1 VTAVDL
7 QTILGKLFANAGAVG
22 IEGVFQFVF
31 GPHQA
36 YWSEVKASSR
46 TQAGRHSS
54 PDVTIE
60 VAEKDFLGIM
70 AGLAN
75 VEELFASGRLKIG
88 GNMGLATLLPQ
99 IIDHA
104 RNGSR
109 PAEKVDMNKR
119 YPTPPRFS
127 ETLTASLPTQ
137 RNVERRPRDELSV
150 EDFQARYLPHGIPLV
165 ISDAL
170 QDWPLFKLSRE
181 ESLVHFAQLQG
192 ITRHGDYVKKT
203 FSTERDFRSTSMA
216 DFIASLDNPA
226 AKGADGEPPAYM
238 GNNILPAQLME
249 LIKYPPYFDPSLFIP
264 PRIWI
269 GPKGTLTPLH
279 RDDTDNLFA
288 QVWGQKT
295 FTLAAPHHREALGT
309 WSTAP
314 QGGLDGCDF
323 NPDAPDYERFPGA
336 RDVTFLRVTL
346 EAGDLLFLPEG
357 WFHQVESVSTSLSV
371 NFWVNSGRGW

>member
-1 VTAVDL
+1 MDL
-7 QTILGKLFANAGAVG
+7 QTILSSLFANASAVG

-31 GPHQA
+31 APHLA
-36 YWSEVKASSR
+36 YWSEIRNGSR
-46 TQAGRHSS
+46 TEAGRHAS

-60 VAEKDFLGIM
+60 VAEKDFMGIM
-70 AGLAN
+70 AGSAN

-88 GNMGLATLLPQ
+88 GNMGLATMLPQ

-104 RNGSR
+104 RSGGTTV
-109 PAEKVDMNKR
+109 EKVDMNKR
-119 YPTPPRFS
+119 YPTPPRVS
-127 ETLTASLPTQ
+127 ERLTARLPVQTV
-137 RNVERRPRDELSV
+137 VERIPRSELSI
-150 EDFQARYLPHGIPLV
+150 EEFKRRYLPNGVPVV
-165 ISDAL
+165 IRDAL

-181 ESLVHFAQLQG
+181 ESLVHFAELQG

-216 DFIASLDNPA
+216 DFIASLDSPA
-226 AKGADGEPPAYM
+226 VKGADGEPPAYM
-238 GNNILPAQLME
+238 GNNILPAQLLE
-249 LIKYPPYFDPSLFIP
+249 QIKYPPYFDASLFIP

-288 QVWGQKT
+288 QVWGQKK
-295 FTLAAPHHREALGT
+295 FTLAAPHHRPALGT

-323 NPDAPDYERFPGA
+323 NPDAPDYQRFPAA
-336 RDVTFLRVTL
+336 RDVTFMRVTL

>member
-1 VTAVDL
+1 
-7 QTILGKLFANAGAVG
+7 
-22 IEGVFQFVF
+22 
-31 GPHQA
+31 
-36 YWSEVKASSR
+36 
-46 TQAGRHSS
+46 
-54 PDVTIE
+54 
-60 VAEKDFLGIM
+60 
-70 AGLAN
+70 
-75 VEELFASGRLKIG
+75 
-88 GNMGLATLLPQ
+88 
-99 IIDHA
+99 
-104 RNGSR
+104 
-109 PAEKVDMNKR
+109 
-119 YPTPPRFS
+119 
-127 ETLTASLPTQ
+127 
-137 RNVERRPRDELSV
+137 VERRPRSELSV
-150 EDFQARYLPHGIPLV
+150 QAFQARYLPHGIPVV

-181 ESLVHFAQLQG
+181 ETLEHFAELQG

-226 AKGADGEPPAYM
+226 PKRADGEPPAYM
-238 GNNILPAQLME
+238 GNNILPARLME
-249 LIKYPPYFDPSLFIP
+249 LIKYPPYFDPGIA

-323 NPDAPDYERFPGA
+323 NPDAPDYDRFPKA
-336 RDVTFLRVTL
+336 RDVTFMRVTL

>member
-1 VTAVDL
+1 MDL

-46 TQAGRHSS
+46 TETGRHPS

-60 VAEKDFLGIM
+60 VAQDDFLGIM
-70 AGLAN
+70 GGSVN

-88 GNMGLATLLPQ
+88 GNMGLATMLPQ

-104 RNGSR
+104 RHGG
-109 PAEKVDMNKR
+109 AVAQKVDMNKR
-119 YPTPPRFS
+119 YPTPPRLS
-127 ETLTASLPTQ
+127 ERLTASLPTQ
-137 RNVERRPRDELSV
+137 RTVERRPRSELSK
-150 EDFQARYLPHGIPLV
+150 DQFDSDYLPHGIPLV

-181 ESLVHFAQLQG
+181 ESLVHFAELQG

-216 DFIASLDNPA
+216 EFIASLDSPA
-226 AKGADGEPPAYM
+226 VKGVNGEPPAYM
-238 GNNILPAQLME
+238 GNNILPAQL
-249 LIKYPPYFDPSLFIP
+249 LQQIKYPPYFDQSLFIA

-323 NPDAPDYERFPGA
+323 NPDAPDYQRFPTA

>member
-1 VTAVDL
+1 MDL

-104 RNGSR
+104 RHGGGVV
-109 PAEKVDMNKR
+109 EKVDMNKR
-119 YPTPPRFS
+119 YPTPSRFS
-127 ETLTASLPTQ
+127 EKLTASLPTQ
-137 RNVERRPRDELSV
+137 RRVERRPRSELSV
-150 EDFQARYLPHGIPLV
+150 QEFQARYLPHGIPLV

-181 ESLVHFAQLQG
+181 ESLVHFAELQG

-216 DFIASLDNPA
+216 DFIASLDSPA
-226 AKGADGEPPAYM
+226 TKGADGEPPAYM

-249 LIKYPPYFDPSLFIP
+249 QIKYPPYFDALTVHPTAHLDRPQGHPDAAASRRHRQPVRPGLGPENLHPRRASP
-264 PRIWI
+264 PRSP
-269 GPKGTLTPLH
+269 GHLVH
-279 RDDTDNLFA
+279 C
-288 QVWGQKT
+288 
-295 FTLAAPHHREALGT
+295 APR
-309 WSTAP
+309 
-314 QGGLDGCDF
+314 
-323 NPDAPDYERFPGA
+323 
-336 RDVTFLRVTL
+336 RV
-346 EAGDLLFLPEG
+346 
-357 WFHQVESVSTSLSV
+357 
-371 NFWVNSGRGW
+371 GRL

>member
-1 VTAVDL
+1 MDL

-22 IEGVFQFVF
+22 IDGVFQFVF

-36 YWSEVKASSR
+36 YWSEVKASSH

-60 VAEKDFLGIM
+60 IAEKDFLGIM

-75 VEELFASGRLKIG
+75 VEELFASGRLKID

-137 RNVERRPRDELSV
+137 RSVERRPRSELSV
-150 EDFQARYLPHGIPLV
+150 RDFQARYLPHGIPLV

-170 QDWPLFKLSRE
+170 QDWPLFKLTRE

-323 NPDAPDYERFPGA
+323 NPDAPDYEHFPHA
-336 RDVTFLRVTL
+336 RNVTFLRVTL

-357 WFHQVESVSTSLSV
+357 WFHQVESVATSLSV

>member
-1 VTAVDL
+1 MDL

-46 TQAGRHSS
+46 TQAGRHTS

-70 AGLAN
+70 AGMAN

-104 RNGSR
+104 RHGGGV
-109 PAEKVDMNKR
+109 AEKVDMNKR
-119 YPTPPRFS
+119 YPTPSRFS
-127 ETLTASLPTQ
+127 ETLTASLPVQ
-137 RNVERRPRDELSV
+137 RSVERRPRSGLSV
-150 EDFQARYLPHGIPLV
+150 REFQARYLPHGIPLV

-181 ESLVHFAQLQG
+181 ESLVHFAELQG

-216 DFIASLDNPA
+216 DFIASLDSPA
-226 AKGADGEPPAYM
+226 VKGSDGEPPAYM
-238 GNNILPAQLME
+238 GNNILPERLMKQ
-249 LIKYPPYFDPSLFIP
+249 IKYPPYFDPSLFIP

-288 QVWGQKT
+288 QVWGEKT
-295 FTLAAPHHREALGT
+295 FTLAAPHHREVLGT

-323 NPDAPDYERFPGA
+323 NPDAPDYQRFPHA
-336 RDVTFLRVTL
+336 RDVTFMRVTL
-346 EAGDLLFLPEG
+346 GAGDLLFLPEG

>member
-1 VTAVDL
+1 MDL
-7 QTILGKLFANAGAVG
+7 QSILGKLFANAGAVG

-31 GPHQA
+31 GPQQA

-46 TQAGRHSS
+46 TEAGRHPS

-60 VAEKDFLGIM
+60 VAPNDFAGIM
-70 AGLAN
+70 TGTAN

-88 GNMGLATLLPQ
+88 GNMGLATMLPQ

-104 RNGSR
+104 RYGGA
-109 PAEKVDMNKR
+109 PTQKVDMNKR
-119 YPTPPRFS
+119 YPTPPRHS
-127 ETLTASLPTQ
+127 ETITAARPVQTV
-137 RNVERRPRDELSV
+137 VERRPRSELSR
-150 EDFQARYLPHGIPLV
+150 QAFEEHYLPYGTPVV
-165 ISDAL
+165 ISHAL
-170 QDWPLFKLSRE
+170 HDWPLFRLSRE
-181 ESLVHFAQLQG
+181 ESLVHFAELQG

-216 DFIASLDNPA
+216 DFIASLDSPA
-226 AKGADGEPPAYM
+226 VKGKDGEPPAYM
-238 GNNILPAQLME
+238 GNNILPSALMQQ
-249 LIKYPPYFDPSLFIP
+249 IQYPPYFDASLFIA

-279 RDDTDNLFA
+279 RDDSDNLFA
-288 QVWGQKT
+288 QVWGQKK

-314 QGGLDGCDF
+314 EGGLDGCDF

>member
-1 VTAVDL
+1 MDL
-7 QTILGKLFANAGAVG
+7 QSILSKLFANADSVG
-22 IEGVFQFVF
+22 IEGVFQFIF
-31 GPHQA
+31 APNLA
-36 YWSEVKASSR
+36 FWSEIRGSTHTAPGLHAK
-46 TQAGRHSS
+46 
-54 PDVTIE
+54 PDVTIN

-70 AGLAN
+70 GGAAN

-99 IIDHA
+99 IIERA
-104 RNGSR
+104 RRGGTA
-109 PAEKVDMNKR
+109 PKVDMNQR
-119 YPTPPRFS
+119 YPTPPRVS
-127 ETLTASLPTQ
+127 ERVSAAQPTLHS
-137 RNVERRPRDELSV
+137 VERINREQLSLERFRV
-150 EDFQARYLPHGIPLV
+150 HYLPEGIPLV
-165 ISDAL
+165 ISNAL
-170 QDWPLFKLSRE
+170 NDWPLFNMGRE
-181 ESLVHFAQLQG
+181 ESLVHFAELQG

-203 FSTERDFRSTSMA
+203 FSTDRDFRSTSMA
-216 DFIASLDNPA
+216 DFIASLDAPA
-226 AKGADGEPPAYM
+226 QKGPNGEPPAYM

-249 LIKYPPYFDPSLFIP
+249 QISYPPYFDRALFIA

-288 QVWGQKT
+288 QVWGQKS
-295 FTLAAPHHREALGT
+295 FILAAPHHRPALGT

-314 QGGLDGCDF
+314 KGGLDGCDF
-323 NPDAPDYERFPGA
+323 NPDAPDYQRFPQA

>member
-1 VTAVDL
+1 MDL
-7 QTILGKLFANAGAVG
+7 QIILSKLFANAGAVG
-22 IEGVFQFVF
+22 IEGIFQFVF
-31 GPHQA
+31 SPQLQF
-36 YWSEVKASSR
+36 WSEVNTQSQ
-46 TQAGRHSS
+46 TQAGRHNA

-60 VAEKDFLGIM
+60 VEEKDFLSIM
-70 AGLAN
+70 AGVAN
-75 VEELFASGRLKIG
+75 VEELFAGGRLKIG
-88 GNMGLATLLPQ
+88 GNMGLATMLPQ

-104 RNGSR
+104 RQGGGTV
-109 PAEKVDMNKR
+109 EKIDMNKR
-119 YPTPPRFS
+119 YPTPSRFS
-127 ETLTASLPTQ
+127 ERVSLSLPTQ
-137 RNVERRPRDELSV
+137 YTVERVPRSELSV
-150 EDFQARYLPHGIPLV
+150 EAFRSRYLPYGIPVV

-181 ESLVHFAQLQG
+181 ESLVHFAELQG

-226 AKGADGEPPAYM
+226 PKHADGETPAYM
-238 GNNILPAQLME
+238 GNNILPAQLMQQ
-249 LIKYPPYFDPSLFIP
+249 IKYPPYFDQSLFIA

-288 QVWGQKT
+288 QVWGRKS

-309 WSTAP
+309 WSTSP
-314 QGGLDGCDF
+314 EGGLDGCEV
-323 NPDAPDYERFPGA
+323 NPDAPDYVRFPA
-336 RDVTFLRVTL
+336 SQHVTFLRVTL

>member
-1 VTAVDL
+1 MDL
-7 QTILGKLFANAGAVG
+7 QSVLSKLFVSAGSVG

-31 GPHQA
+31 GPHLA
-36 YWSEVKASSR
+36 FWSEVKAKSR
-46 TQAGRHSS
+46 TEAGRHSA

-70 AGLAN
+70 GGMAN
-75 VEELFASGRLKIG
+75 VEELFASGRLKIN

-99 IIDHA
+99 IINNA
-104 RNGSR
+104 RRG
-109 PAEKVDMNKR
+109 AGQAQKVDMNQR
-119 YPTPPRFS
+119 YPTPARVS
-127 ETLTASLPTQ
+127 ERVSASLPVQ
-137 RNVERRPRDELSV
+137 RTVERRPY
-150 EDFQARYLPHGIPLV
+150 EDVTVNEFKSRYLPEGIPLI
-165 ISDAL
+165 ISNAL
-170 QDWPLFKLSRE
+170 QDWPLFTMGRE
-181 ESLVHFAQLQG
+181 ESLRHFAELQG

-203 FSTERDFRSTSMA
+203 FSTDRDFRSTSMA
-216 DFIASLDNPA
+216 DFIASLEKPA
-226 AKGADGEPPAYM
+226 TKSADGSPPAYM
-238 GNNILPAQLME
+238 GNNIMPAQLMK
-249 LIKYPPYFDPSLFIP
+249 LIEYPHYFERQLYIP

-288 QVWGQKT
+288 QVWGQKS
-295 FTLAAPHHREALGT
+295 FILAAPHHRPALGT

-314 QGGLDGCDF
+314 KGGLDGCDF
-323 NPDAPDYERFPGA
+323 NPDAPDYQRFPTA
-336 RDVTFLRVTL
+336 RTVTFLRITL

>member
-1 VTAVDL
+1 MDL

-22 IEGVFQFVF
+22 IEGVFQFIF
-31 GPHQA
+31 GPNQA

-46 TQAGRHSS
+46 TEAGRHAS

-60 VAEKDFLGIM
+60 VTEKDFFGIM
-70 AGLAN
+70 GGAAN
-75 VEELFASGRLKIG
+75 VEELFATGRLKIG
-88 GNMGLATLLPQ
+88 GNMGLATMLPQ

-104 RNGSR
+104 RHGG
-109 PAEKVDMNKR
+109 AVMEKVDMNKR
-119 YPTPPRFS
+119 YPTPPRLS
-127 ETLTASLPTQ
+127 ERLTASLPTQ
-137 RNVERRPRDELSV
+137 TAVQRRPRSELSKL
-150 EDFQARYLPHGIPLV
+150 EFDTDYLPYGIPLV

-181 ESLVHFAQLQG
+181 ESLVHFAELQG

-216 DFIASLDNPA
+216 DFIASLDKPA
-226 AKGADGEPPAYM
+226 AKGPNGEPPAYM
-238 GNNILPAQLME
+238 GNNILPAQLMQQ
-249 LIKYPPYFDPSLFIP
+249 IKYPPYFAPSLFIP

-314 QGGLDGCDF
+314 EGGLDGCDF
-323 NPDAPDYERFPGA
+323 NPDAPDYQRFPHA
-336 RDVTFLRVTL
+336 RDVTFMRVTL

>member
-1 VTAVDL
+1 MDL

-31 GPHQA
+31 GSHQVFWA
-36 YWSEVKASSR
+36 EVGAGSHA
-46 TQAGRHSS
+46 QAGRHLS
-54 PDVTIE
+54 PDVTLEI
-60 VAEKDFLGIM
+60 AQADFLGIM
-70 AGLAN
+70 AGTAN

-99 IIDHA
+99 IIDQA
-104 RNGSR
+104 RRGDGVVD
-109 PAEKVDMNKR
+109 KVDMNKR

-127 ETLTASLPTQ
+127 EKLTASLPTQ
-137 RNVERRPRDELSV
+137 QRVERRPRSELSV
-150 EDFQARYLPHGIPLV
+150 QEFRARYLPHGIPV
-165 ISDAL
+165 IISDAL
-170 QDWPLFKLSRE
+170 QDWPLFTLGRE
-181 ESLVHFAQLQG
+181 QSLVHFAQLQG

-216 DFIASLDNPA
+216 DFIASLDNPTA
-226 AKGADGEPPAYM
+226 TGDDGEPPAYM
-238 GNNILPAQLME
+238 GNNILPAQLLE
-249 LIKYPPYFDPSLFIP
+249 QIRYPSYFDPSLFIP

-288 QVWGQKT
+288 QVWGRKT
-295 FTLAAPHHREALGT
+295 FTLAAPHHRHALGT

-314 QGGLDGCDF
+314 EGGLDGCDF
-323 NPDAPDYERFPGA
+323 NPDAPDYQRFPEA
-336 RDVTFLRVTL
+336 RHVTFMRVTL

>member
-1 VTAVDL
+1 VNVVDL

-31 GPHQA
+31 GPDQA

-46 TQAGRHSS
+46 TEAGRHAS

-60 VAEKDFLGIM
+60 VAEMDFLGIM
-70 AGLAN
+70 GGAAN
-75 VEELFASGRLKIG
+75 VEELFATGRLKIG
-88 GNMGLATLLPQ
+88 GNMGLATMLPQ
-99 IIDHA
+99 IIDQA
-104 RNGSR
+104 RHGG
-109 PAEKVDMNKR
+109 AVVKKVDMNKR
-119 YPTPPRFS
+119 YPTPLRLS
-127 ETLTASLPTQ
+127 ERLTASLPTQ
-137 RNVERRPRDELSV
+137 RRVERRPRSALSKL
-150 EDFQARYLPHGIPLV
+150 EFDTDYLPFGIPLV

-181 ESLVHFAQLQG
+181 ESLVHFAELQG

-216 DFIASLDNPA
+216 EFIASLDSPA
-226 AKGADGEPPAYM
+226 IKGPNGEPPAYM
-238 GNNILPAQLME
+238 GNNILPAQLMQQ
-249 LIKYPPYFDPSLFIP
+249 IKYPPYFAQSLFIA

-314 QGGLDGCDF
+314 EGGLDGCDF
-323 NPDAPDYERFPGA
+323 NPDAPDYQRFPQA
-336 RDVTFLRVTL
+336 RDVTFMRVTL

-357 WFHQVESVSTSLSV
+357 WFHQVESVTTSLSV

>member
-1 VTAVDL
+1 MTAVDL

-60 VAEKDFLGIM
+60 VAEK
-70 AGLAN
+70 GLPRDHGGPGQCRGTVRQRAP
-75 VEELFASGRLKIG
+75 EDWRQHGPGDAAAADHRPCPTWRWRGGKGRYEQ
-88 GNMGLATLLPQ
+88 ALPHPVALQ
-99 IIDHA
+99 
-104 RNGSR
+104 R
-109 PAEKVDMNKR
+109 KK
-119 YPTPPRFS
+119 
-127 ETLTASLPTQ
+127 LTASLPPQ
-137 RNVERRPRDELSV
+137 RRVERRPRSELSV
-150 EDFQARYLPHGIPLV
+150 QEFQARYLPHGIPLV

-181 ESLVHFAQLQG
+181 ESLVHFAELQG

-216 DFIASLDNPA
+216 DFIASLDSPA
-226 AKGADGEPPAYM
+226 TKGADGEPPAYM

-249 LIKYPPYFDPSLFIP
+249 QIKYPPYFDASLFIP

-323 NPDAPDYERFPGA
+323 NPDAPDYQRFPHA
-336 RDVTFLRVTL
+336 RDVIFMRVTL
-346 EAGDLLFLPEG
+346 EAGDLLFFCRKVGSIRWSRCL
-357 WFHQVESVSTSLSV
+357 
-371 NFWVNSGRGW
+371 RRCR

>member
-1 VTAVDL
+1 MDL

-22 IEGVFQFVF
+22 IDGVFQFVF

-36 YWSEVKASSR
+36 YWSEVKASSH

-60 VAEKDFLGIM
+60 IAEKDFLGIM

-109 PAEKVDMNKR
+109 PTEKVDMNKR

-137 RNVERRPRDELSV
+137 RSVERRPRSELSV
-150 EDFQARYLPHGIPLV
+150 RDFQARYLPHGIPLV

-216 DFIASLDNPA
+216 DFIESLDNPVT
-226 AKGADGEPPAYM
+226 KGADGEPPAYM

-323 NPDAPDYERFPGA
+323 NPDAPDYERFPHA